1 MRKTFTAQA
10 GRIARRGFTLTELLL
25 VIIIIAILA
34 AMTMTVQRS
43 AVQST
48 RRERTIATIRK
59 IDAALTSAYEKYQYR
74 KPDVS
79 YFIESAKERL
89 VERFADFKLRSKD
102 EQNLWVM
109 GTVIQDISTRNNPWT
124 PFLDRDNF
132 ERGIDHQFA
141 PYILRAVM
149 LRELLMIDFPDCLG
163 EVEHNPVFNDT
174 TSSPV
179 HLEYRKWLEVLRRS
193 AGNSPG
199 GDISADLLYPIVMN
213 TSPETRGT
221 FLDRETAD
229 TNNNGIPEFVDGWGN
244 PIRFIRWAPALPES
258 NRQPTLAEGVRLARY
273 RVLRR
278 QDLAGDELDAANG
291 ADYAHE
297 LFYSEAV
304 DSYPTSDYDFY
315 TYFDEYYPGLL
326 ETSADP
332 FDPMGSLNGWLL
344 TPLIYSAGPDREYG
358 MFPNCRPYD
367 EEGNEVRWD
376 HKFQR
381 TDSLEIG
388 FGRALAAKYYRFPGE
403 VLPDVWSPK
412 FKTETGLEAVLDY
425 IGLGDWYG
433 DQDGNTYSRDNIT
446 NHNLE

>member
-1 MRKTFTAQA
+1 MRKSFTAQA
-10 GRIARRGFTLTELLL
+10 GRFARRGFTLTELLL

-34 AMTMTVQRS
+34 AMTLTVQRS

-59 IDAALTSAYEKYQYR
+59 IDAALTAAYEKYQYR
-74 KPDVS
+74 KPDVN
-79 YFIESAKERL
+79 YFIESTEERL
-89 VERFADFKLRSKD
+89 VKNFADRGRDFKSLPKD
-102 EQNLWVM
+102 EQNLWIM
-109 GTVIQDISTRNNPWT
+109 GTVVQDIASIDSPWG

-141 PYILRAVM
+141 PYILRTVM

-163 EVEHNPVFNDT
+163 EVAYDPVFNDT
-174 TSSPV
+174 NDSPV
-179 HLEYRKWLEVLRRS
+179 HLVYQKWLENLKLS
-193 AGNSPG
+193 AGSAPD
-199 GDISADLLYPIVMN
+199 GDISADLLYLIVMN

-258 NRQPTLAEGVRLARY
+258 NRQPTLAEGARLSRY
-273 RVLRR
+273 RNLRR
-278 QDLAGDELDAANG
+278 QELAGYDLETANG
-291 ADYAHE
+291 ADYADE
-297 LFYSEAV
+297 LFYSEAT
-304 DSYPTSDYDFY
+304 DSPPGSDYDFY

-344 TPLIYSAGPDREYG
+344 TPLVYSAGPDREYG
-358 MFPNCRPYD
+358 MFPSCRPYD
-367 EEGNEVRWD
+367 ENGNEVQWD
-376 HKFQR
+376 RDKFQR
-381 TDSLEIG
+381 TVSPEIG
-388 FGRALAAKYYRFPGE
+388 FGVWLPLFLTGTGREAA
-403 VLPDVWSPK
+403 
-412 FKTETGLEAVLDY
+412 LDY
-425 IGLGDWYG
+425 TGLGDWYG
-433 DQDGNTYSRDNIT
+433 DRDGNTYSRDNIT